1 MATQTEQ
8 AEHYKGLDQG
18 TAPGAF
24 QFTAN
29 RVPDRPA
36 LRTLD
41 GSLELTWGEY
51 NDAVRKTAAGWEFAD
66 LGGRHHAG
74 GGSHGSLLEGDSVVP
89 LLTVGIDTAAE
100 RITDVMPA
108 VLSHF
113 GVEPP
118 SYTHALQ
125 HVA

>member
-1 MATQTEQ
+1 M
-8 AEHYKGLDQG
+8 
-18 TAPGAF
+18 
-24 QFTAN
+24 
-29 RVPDRPA
+29 
-36 LRTLD
+36 
-41 GSLELTWGEY
+41 
-51 NDAVRKTAAGWEFAD
+51 
-66 LGGRHHAG
+66 
-74 GGSHGSLLEGDSVVP
+74 P